1 MVTTPAIGLKDIMWI
16 NATKTV
22 RDWRKAILLNSAKK
36 MVDFSNVV
44 SGNGRK
50 VIHFSVIV
58 KSSRTFVKSSSAWC
72 CVVGLDWV
80 HSPEMQMKLMFPR

>member
-1 MVTTPAIGLKDIMWI
+1 MILAIRLKDIMWI

-36 MVDFSNVV
+36 MVDSSNVV

-50 VIHFSVIV
+50 VIHSLLRDCEI
-58 KSSRTFVKSSSAWC
+58 FVNLRLVA
-72 CVVGLDWV
+72 
-80 HSPEMQMKLMFPR
+80 R

>member
-1 MVTTPAIGLKDIMWI
+1 MTLAIRLKDIMWI

-44 SGNGRK
+44 SGNWE
-50 VIHFSVIV
+50 
-58 KSSRTFVKSSSAWC
+58 KSYSLLRDCEIFAN
-72 CVVGLDWV
+72 
-80 HSPEMQMKLMFPR
+80 FR